1 MKALVAPS
9 YGPLDQLAVIDR
21 PTPVPGPGEILIR
34 VEAAAL
40 NPLDAALVVGAMRE
54 MMPIEHPFVVGM
66 DASGVVEAVGE
77 GVTGYAAGDAV
88 LAYTHFHPGTIAEYT
103 LVAEGPD
110 VAPRPVGLD
119 PVRAAA
125 LVSTSLTGECVLDEL
140 AGIEAGQPVL
150 VIGATGGVGSFVV
163 QLASLAGL
171 RVLATAAPADVAYA
185 RGLGAWEVIDYTA
198 ADTLV
203 EARRLAPDGAA
214 AVVDLINRGPAL
226 ATTASAIRPN
236 GRLVST
242 LMGPEEV
249 GCGIGVTYVRMA
261 ARDGHLQR
269 LAQRVAAGELAV
281 EVAATYSLADAPK
294 ALAEFA
300 AGRYSRGKVVVTV

>member
-1 MKALVAPS
+1 VKALVAPS
-9 YGPLDQLAVIDR
+9 YGPLDQLAVVDR
-21 PTPVPGPGEILIR
+21 PKPVPGPGQILVR

-54 MMPIEHPFVVGM
+54 VMPIEHPFVVGM

-77 GVTGYAAGDAV
+77 GVIGYAVGDAV

-103 LVAEGPD
+103 LVTEGSD
-110 VAPRPVGLD
+110 VAPRPEGLD

-125 LVSTSLTGECVLDEL
+125 LVSTSLTAECVLDEL

-163 QLASLAGL
+163 QLAAQAGL
-171 RVLATAAPADVAYA
+171 RVLATAAPADVSYV
-185 RGLGAWEVIDYTA
+185 RGLGASEDIDYTV
-198 ADTLV
+198 ADPV
-203 EARRLAPDGAA
+203 EEVRRLVPDGAA

-226 ATTASAIRPN
+226 TATASAIRPG

-242 LMGPEEV
+242 LMGPQEV
-249 GCGIGVTYVRMA
+249 GRGVGVTYVRMA
-261 ARDGHLQR
+261 TRD
-269 LAQRVAAGELAV
+269 ELAV
-281 EVAATYSLADAPK
+281 EVAATYPLADAPE
-294 ALAEFA
+294 ALAEVA
-300 AGRYSRGKVVVTV
+300 AGRYTRGKVVIALSRKIQRTYP